1 MSIPALPVKKS
12 AYIVGLLA
20 LPMALS
26 KAMAMAMAMAPA
38 TVSALTV
45 AGVPVLLHQFN
56 FSSDAR
62 SSVDPTRQ
70 GTLYG
75 GATIAGGVLNLSG
88 PSAYVE
94 FVGGLVPMARGACP
108 SPPAPR

>member
-12 AYIVGLLA
+12 AHIVGLLA

-26 KAMAMAMAMAPA
+26 MAMAMAMAPA

-88 PSAYVE
+88 PSAYVG